1 MIQRIKDI
9 ICELE
14 RQGYKLK
21 EEENIV
27 IENAHEK
34 IETIGKILLENFV
47 MLDEY
52 KHIAD
57 FFQNGT
63 NGRSLALI
71 GGCGTGKTFFLTKIM
86 PVLLKLERNKQCTII
101 KATELADNLHGYMRQ
116 NYLVVDDIG
125 TEEDVNTYGNKKHQF
140 AEWVNSVEYRDCFTA
155 ISTNLNGDQIK
166 QKYDQRT
173 YDRIKGNFKVIL
185 FKNQSFRK
193 QI

>member
-1 MIQRIKDI
+1 MIQRIKDV

-27 IENAHEK
+27 IENAKEK

-52 KHIAD
+52 KQISD

-125 TEEDVNTYGNKKHQF
+125 TEEEANNFGNKKHQF

-155 ISTNLNGDQIK
+155 ISTNLNGEQIK
-166 QKYDQRT
+166 QKYDKRT

-193 QI
+193 Q

>member
-1 MIQRIKDI
+1 MEKRIKEV

-14 RQGYKLK
+14 KKGFKLK
-21 EEENIV
+21 EKENIK
-27 IENAHEK
+27 IEDAIEK
-34 IETIGKILLENFV
+34 INTIGKILLEDFV

-52 KHIAD
+52 KQIAE

-63 NGRSLALI
+63 NGQSLALI
-71 GGCGTGKTFFLTKIM
+71 GGCGTGKTFFSTKIL
-86 PVLLKLERNKQCTII
+86 PVLLKYELNKQCTII
-101 KATELADNLHGYMRQ
+101 KATELANNLHGYMKQ

-125 TEEDVNTYGNKKHQF
+125 TEEDVNNFGNKKHQF

-155 ISTNLNGDQIK
+155 ISTNLNGEQIK

-185 FKNQSFRK
+185 FKNKSFRRQK
-193 QI
+193 

>member
-1 MIQRIKDI
+1 MIQRIKDV

-27 IENAHEK
+27 IDNAHEK

-47 MLDEY
+47 MLEEY

-57 FFQNGT
+57 FFQKGT

-86 PVLLKLERNKQCTII
+86 PVLLKLERNKHCTII

-125 TEEDVNTYGNKKHQF
+125 TEEDANNFGNKKHQF
-140 AEWVNSVEYRDCFTA
+140 AEWVNSVEYRDCFSA
-155 ISTNLNGDQIK
+155 ISTNLNGEQIK

-193 QI
+193 Q

>member
-1 MIQRIKDI
+1 MIKRIKDV

-14 RQGYKLK
+14 KQGYKLK
-21 EEENIV
+21 ETENIV
-27 IENAHEK
+27 IDDAREK
-34 IETIGKILLENFV
+34 IKTIGKILLDNFV
-47 MLDEY
+47 MLEEY
-52 KHIAD
+52 NQIAD
-57 FFQNGT
+57 FFQSGT

-71 GGCGTGKTFFLTKIM
+71 GGCGTGKTFFSTKIL
-86 PVLLKLERNKQCTII
+86 PVLLKYELNKQCTII

-116 NYLVVDDIG
+116 NFLVVDDVG
-125 TEEDVNTYGNKKHQF
+125 TEEDVNNFGNLKHQF

-155 ISTNLNGDQIK
+155 ISTNLNGEQIK

-193 QI
+193 Q

>member
-1 MIQRIKDI
+1 MVQRIKDV

-116 NYLVVDDIG
+116 NYLVLDDIG

-155 ISTNLNGDQIK
+155 ISTNLNGEQIK

-193 QI
+193 Q

>member
-1 MIQRIKDI
+1 MIQRINDVI
-9 ICELE
+9 SELE
-14 RQGYKLK
+14 RQGFKLK
-21 EEENIV
+21 ENENIV

-71 GGCGTGKTFFLTKIM
+71 GGCGTGKTFFTTKIL
-86 PVLLKLERNKQCTII
+86 PVLLKMELNKQCTII
-101 KATELADNLHGYMRQ
+101 KATELADNLHKYMRQ
-116 NYLVVDDIG
+116 NYLVVDDVG
-125 TEEDVNTYGNKKHQF
+125 TEEDVNNFGNRKHQF

-155 ISTNLNGDQIK
+155 ISTNLNGEQIK

-193 QI
+193 Q

>member
-1 MIQRIKDI
+1 MIQRIKNV

-116 NYLVVDDIG
+116 NYLVLDDIG

-173 YDRIKGNFKVIL
+173 YDLSLIHI
-185 FKNQSFRK
+185 
-193 QI
+193 

>member
-1 MIQRIKDI
+1 MIKRIKDV

-14 RQGYKLK
+14 RQGFKLK
-21 EEENIV
+21 ENENIV
-27 IENAHEK
+27 IDNAIEK
-34 IETIGKILLENFV
+34 IKIIGKILLEDFV

-52 KHIAD
+52 KQIAD

-63 NGRSLALI
+63 RGRSLALI

-86 PVLLKLERNKQCTII
+86 PVLLKYELNKQCTII
-101 KATELADNLHGYMRQ
+101 KATELADNLQWYMRQ
-116 NYLVVDDIG
+116 NYLVVDDVG
-125 TEEDVNTYGNKKHQF
+125 TEEDAYNFGYKMHQF
-140 AEWVNSVEYRDCFTA
+140 TEWVNSVEYRDCFTA
-155 ISTNLNGDQIK
+155 ISTNLNGEQIK

-193 QI
+193 Q

>member
-1 MIQRIKDI
+1 MVQRIKDV

-57 FFQNGT
+57 FFKSGT

-101 KATELADNLHGYMRQ
+101 KATELADNLHWYMRQ

-193 QI
+193 Q